1 LLLKTPVG
9 SETVSSVIT
18 VKIVGSA
25 NKGLSL
31 ETLKFSYTT

>member
-1 LLLKTPVG
+1 LLLKIPAG

-18 VKIVGSA
+18 VKTVGSA

-31 ETLKFSYTT
+31 ESLKFSYTT